1 MLARTTLSDDVAYR
15 LARAIHRSEGFM
27 GTRLLQARETTMS
40 NTVAV
45 SPRLDLIQPGV
56 LQYLRGIGLI
66 PIKVENCYRAKNVD

>member
-1 MLARTTLSDDVAYR
+1 
-15 LARAIHRSEGFM
+15 M

-45 SPRLDLIQPGV
+45 SPRLDLIHPGV